1 MAVSLVLRMAA
12 KSSTMAVSSFT
23 TRAFL
28 SVAGP
33 AHTRLQHRSCECST
47 DGLSALRFG
56 ARGVGSA
63 KVTWLSSE
71 ENDSEVDCVRGT
83 QNCLKKASLAL
94 PVR

>member
-1 MAVSLVLRMAA
+1 MAVNLVLSMME
-12 KSSTMAVSSFT
+12 KSSTMAVSSLQ

-33 AHTRLQHRSCECST
+33 AYTRLQLRSCECST

-56 ARGVGSA
+56 AKGVRSG
-63 KVTWLSSE
+63 KVAWLSSE

-83 QNCLKKASLAL
+83 QNCLKNPSLAL